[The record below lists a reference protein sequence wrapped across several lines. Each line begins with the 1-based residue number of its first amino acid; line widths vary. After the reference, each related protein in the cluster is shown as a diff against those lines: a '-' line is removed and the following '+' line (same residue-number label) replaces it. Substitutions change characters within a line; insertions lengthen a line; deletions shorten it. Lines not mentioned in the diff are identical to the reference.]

1 MIQLDPGARLSAR
14 EYLDKCAAATVP
26 SYFAYLHE
34 FFGRLVPLD
43 ADTRIAV
50 TQDSFL
56 ELCRKILSEKPVD
69 ASQGDLLRLGGID
82 GGATPSGGATL
93 PATLAEAVS
102 GAERTSEFP
111 RSKSL
116 PQEPRTSSAAISI
129 DTGQLIADISNILGS
144 PNKSPAGTPPKERDS
159 EEHVGGASPRQ
170 LWPRSV
176 SLGGARGGRFS
187 SARAAGPASQKRGGA
202 GPAASIMG
210 RDGAFIVDDR
220 PEWKVLGER
229 PETGLQAVSRMKAT
243 AADAQRAAALA
254 IGEVVTEEVGL
265 GRLADVWKV
274 CWKGLDVL
282 DIKLL
287 VLGFS
292 WDVGRATLHV

>member
-14 EYLDKCAAATVP
+14 EYLDNCASATVP

-50 TQDSFL
+50 TQDRFP
-56 ELCRKILSEKPVD
+56 ELCRKILSEKPVEP
-69 ASQGDLLRLGGID
+69 SQGDSLRLGGIN
-82 GGATPSGGATL
+82 GGATTSGGATS
-93 PATLAEAVS
+93 PATLPEREP
-102 GAERTSEFP
+102 GAERTSEFQ
-111 RSKSL
+111 RSESL
-116 PQEPRTSSAAISI
+116 PQEPRPSSAAITI

-144 PNKSPAGTPPKERDS
+144 PNKSPAGAPLKERDS

-176 SLGGARGGRFS
+176 SLGGGRGGQFSARG
-187 SARAAGPASQKRGGA
+187 AGPGSQKRGGP
-202 GPAASIMG
+202 GPAASILG

-220 PEWKVLGER
+220 PEVKVLGER

-265 GRLADVWKV
+265 G
-274 CWKGLDVL
+274 
-282 DIKLL
+282 
-287 VLGFS
+287 
-292 WDVGRATLHV
+292 

>member
-26 SYFAYLHE
+26 SYFAYLHD

-50 TQDSFL
+50 TQDGFP
-56 ELCRKILSEKPVD
+56 ELCRKILSEKSVD
-69 ASQGDLLRLGGID
+69 ASHGDLLRLGGID
-82 GGATPSGGATL
+82 GGATISGEATS
-93 PATLAEAVS
+93 PAISSERTP
-102 GAERTSEFP
+102 GAERTCEFQ

-116 PQEPRTSSAAISI
+116 PQEPRPSSAAISI

-144 PNKSPAGTPPKERDS
+144 PNKSPAGAPPKERDS
-159 EEHVGGASPRQ
+159 EELVGGASPRQ

-176 SLGGARGGRFS
+176 SLGGGRGGRFS
-187 SARAAGPASQKRGGA
+187 SARGAGPGSQKRGGP
-202 GPAASIMG
+202 GPAASILG

-220 PEWKVLGER
+220 PEGKALGER
-229 PETGLQAVSRMKAT
+229 PETGLQAASRMKAT

-265 GRLADVWKV
+265 GPP
-274 CWKGLDVL
+274 G
-282 DIKLL
+282 
-287 VLGFS
+287 
-292 WDVGRATLHV
+292 